1 MKILIGLTGNAGA
14 GKSTVARMFEELGF
28 TVIDADKEAHK
39 VLTHPR
45 VIEFLKEN
53 LSEGLKED
61 GTIDRGILGEKV
73 FTDPDFKEKF
83 EKVIRPL
90 VLEQIKGAIEES
102 AARVVMVDA
111 ALLFEYGVA
120 DAFDTIIVVWAPE
133 EELVRRLVK
142 RGVPEERAKAILSAQ
157 MPQEE
162 KVKRADFVIRNYG
175 SIEDVRKQVE
185 QVAQAIMRKIEE
197 VELSWYL

>member
-14 GKSTVARMFEELGF
+14 GKSTVARMFEDLGF
-28 TVIDADKEAHK
+28 TVVDADKEAHK
-39 VLTHPR
+39 VLTHPD
-45 VIEFLKEN
+45 VIAFLREELPEAIREN
-53 LSEGLKED
+53 GEV
-61 GTIDRGILGEKV
+61 DRAVLGERV
-73 FTDPDFKEKF
+73 FKDPHFKERF
-83 EKVIRPL
+83 ERIVRPL
-90 VLEQIKGAIEES
+90 VLEQIKSTIEKS
-102 AARVVMVDA
+102 DAKVIMVDA

-185 QVAQAIMRKIEE
+185 QVARVIMRKIEE

>member
-39 VLTHPR
+39 VLTHPK
-45 VIEFLKEN
+45 VVEFLRKN
-53 LSEGLKED
+53 LPEAIKED
-61 GTIDRGILGEKV
+61 GTIDRGVLGEKV

-90 VLEQIKGAIEES
+90 VLEQIKGSIEKS
-102 AARVVMVDA
+102 AARVIMVDA

-142 RGVPEERAKAILSAQ
+142 RGVPEERARAILAAQ

-185 QVAQAIMRKIEE
+185 QVAQVIMRKIEE

>member
-1 MKILIGLTGNAGA
+1 MKVLIGLTGNAGA

-39 VLTHPR
+39 VLTHPK
-45 VIEFLKEN
+45 VLEFLKEK
-53 LSEGLKED
+53 LPEAIRGD
-61 GTIDRGILGEKV
+61 GTVDRGILGERV
-73 FTDPDFKEKF
+73 FNDPDFKKEF
-83 EKVIRPL
+83 EKVVRPL
-90 VLEQIKGAIEES
+90 VLEQIKQAIENS
-102 AARVVMVDA
+102 VARVIMVDA

-142 RGVPEERAKAILSAQ
+142 RGVPEDRARAILASQ

-162 KVKRADFVIRNYG
+162 KVKQADFVIRNYG

-185 QVAQAIMRKIEE
+185 QVARAIMRKIEE

>member
-1 MKILIGLTGNAGA
+1 MKVLIGLTGNAGA
-14 GKSTVARMFEELGF
+14 GKSTVARMFSDLGF
-28 TVIDADKEAHK
+28 TVVDADREAHK
-39 VLTHPR
+39 VLGHPD
-45 VIEFLKEN
+45 VIAFLKEH
-53 LSEGLKED
+53 LPEALKE
-61 GTIDRGILGEKV
+61 GKVDRGVLGEKV
-73 FTDPDFKEKF
+73 FKDPHFKEEF
-83 EKVIRPL
+83 ERVVRPL
-90 VLEQIKGAIEES
+90 VLEQIKRTIERS
-102 AARVVMVDA
+102 DAKVIMVDA

-142 RGVPEERAKAILSAQ
+142 RGVPEERARAILSSQ

-185 QVAQAIMRKIEE
+185 QVARAIMRKIEE
-197 VELSWYL
+197 VELSWFL

>member
-53 LSEGLKED
+53 LSEALKED

>member
-1 MKILIGLTGNAGA
+1 MKVLIGLTGNAGA

-28 TVIDADKEAHK
+28 TVVDADKEAHK
-39 VLTHPR
+39 VLSHPDVVAFLQER
-45 VIEFLKEN
+45 LPEALKEN
-53 LSEGLKED
+53 GEV
-61 GTIDRGILGEKV
+61 DRGVLGEKV
-73 FTDPDFKEKF
+73 FRDPHFKEEF
-83 EKVIRPL
+83 ERIVRPL
-90 VLEQIKGAIEES
+90 VLEQIKDTIENS
-102 AARVVMVDA
+102 DAKVIMVDA

-142 RGVPEERAKAILSAQ
+142 RGVPEERARAILASQ

-175 SIEDVRKQVE
+175 SLEDVRKQVE
-185 QVAQAIMRKIEE
+185 QVARAIMRKIEE